1 MILLN
6 VIEGVIS
13 ASIDSEVFT
22 KTFSED
28 NFKEL
33 SALADSANNATTV
46 VDYKVAVEKFKETCK
61 EEISGFLGTFHNDI
75 FVDNKTGEFY
85 LKHNGQISA
94 VPMPQAMVDRIKTS
108 IDKKIDINPL
118 IKAWIRFLRNPKNRK
133 DSESFGMSKYSG
145 FAEKFFNFL
154 DIKYTNIE
162 LAQKLMDEK
171 GYSQEVAD
179 KMATTYSMKISNEG
193 LLAGF
198 KVSKEITTRYRL
210 NDKGDREAY
219 NVYGTGKKSIDPIS
233 GLVTTEKVDLT
244 NEERVF
250 EPAVQGQSHDA
261 FFCGETEGHI
271 IRVGQVHRLSD
282 WSKVN
287 CNDEVS
293 CVAGLHIGGLDYIR
307 GYQDDHTATHNVL
320 VDPAHVGA
328 IPDDNTGAIRCIQY
342 YVLDEFSGVNGS
354 IYNSSKYAQ
363 MTDDQWATEKAEII
377 KRFGEYKSK
386 TDELNKELIDS
397 VSAL

>member
-46 VDYKVAVEKFKETCK
+46 VDYKVAVEKFKKTCK

-145 FAEKFFNFL
+145 FAEKFFNF
-154 DIKYTNIE
+154 
-162 LAQKLMDEK
+162 
-171 GYSQEVAD
+171 
-179 KMATTYSMKISNEG
+179 
-193 LLAGF
+193 
-198 KVSKEITTRYRL
+198 
-210 NDKGDREAY
+210 
-219 NVYGTGKKSIDPIS
+219 
-233 GLVTTEKVDLT
+233 
-244 NEERVF
+244 
-250 EPAVQGQSHDA
+250 
-261 FFCGETEGHI
+261 
-271 IRVGQVHRLSD
+271 
-282 WSKVN
+282 
-287 CNDEVS
+287 
-293 CVAGLHIGGLDYIR
+293 
-307 GYQDDHTATHNVL
+307 
-320 VDPAHVGA
+320 
-328 IPDDNTGAIRCIQY
+328 
-342 YVLDEFSGVNGS
+342 
-354 IYNSSKYAQ
+354 
-363 MTDDQWATEKAEII
+363 
-377 KRFGEYKSK
+377 
-386 TDELNKELIDS
+386 
-397 VSAL
+397 